1 MSFGNFNI
9 EDIKKA
15 ITEPPI
21 VAEPS
26 ASGDTN
32 TTPALQPKDEC
43 VKATIPDKA
52 PLEEASEIEV
62 LQALSPQHNYTPLS
76 FEDPVELLYFV
87 DDNIASGRLK
97 LHDWQVWTL
106 MFLARPDYTQEER
119 LKFLLTA
126 ANGSGKD
133 AYILAAFAVWQ
144 LVCKV
149 RSRFIG
155 TSKSANQLN
164 TQTNPYI
171 KNLCVR
177 LGQKLKEQ
185 GFHEKPCIYRTK
197 PFQIICQF
205 TGAEILT
212 FVTDEAE
219 NVEGY
224 HPPQDYPMG
233 DLTIA
238 INEAKGVPDEYF
250 EGFSR
255 CTYNRWI
262 EVTSPGRMVGK
273 NWDHYNDS
281 VKYPG
286 RYEKGRFYSRKI
298 TSYDCPHKSQKV
310 IEEDAIDYGGKDS
323 ELFRSKHL
331 AEYTSIGELV
341 VITLEVI
348 DKWLGIGMPK
358 ADGLVNMRGG
368 LDLSLGG
375 DETVLVVRRGNTC
388 LSIDAFRIRDA
399 TILESNLDKL
409 FAQRGLTKK
418 DPIFTDVG
426 GLGKPIADTLTKL
439 GWAIVP
445 IVNHSAPLGFDK
457 NLYQNRGTE
466 IYYEVCNYYSR
477 GYIRMEVKDALWRE
491 QLGSRKYIRM
501 DSDKI
506 KLQPKKELIADE
518 DRKTLSNAKA
528 WNSPDRA
535 DAWVLAFTDFEPLE
549 IKQAREAESHGKDL
563 RRITQQQLIE
573 RMARDRFGGFKDGP
587 PLKRASFSQSEI
599 MKQMI
604 KDYQGH

>member
-1 MSFGNFNI
+1 MSFGEFNI
-9 EDIKKA
+9 EDLKKSLS
-15 ITEPPI
+15 
-21 VAEPS
+21 EPS
-26 ASGDTN
+26 PPSSLSPIEPLAPSTPLEPSKAS
-32 TTPALQPKDEC
+32 L
-43 VKATIPDKA
+43 PDKA
-52 PLEEASEIEV
+52 PPLEEASELEV
-62 LQALSPQHNYTPLS
+62 LTALAPQHNYTPLS

-106 MFLARPDYTQEER
+106 MFLARPDYTQEDR

-185 GFHEKPCIYRTK
+185 GFHEKPFIYRTK

-233 DLTIA
+233 DLIIA

-273 NWDHYNDS
+273 NWDHYNNS

-298 TSYDCPHKSQKV
+298 TSYDCPHKSVKV

-348 DKWLGIGMPK
+348 DKYLGLIGMPK
-358 ADGLVNMRGG
+358 ADGITSMRGG

-418 DPIFTDVG
+418 DPIFTDIG

-445 IVNHSAPLGFDK
+445 IVNHSQPLGFDK
-457 NLYQNRGTE
+457 HLYQNRGTE

-477 GYIRMEVKDALWRE
+477 GFIRMEVKDALWRE

-549 IKQAREAESHGKDL
+549 IKQAREAKNTGKDF
-563 RRITQQQLIE
+563 RRVTQQQLIE
-573 RMARDRFGGFKDGP
+573 RMARDRFGGYKDGP
-587 PLKRASFSQSEI
+587 PLKVTSLSQRDMI
-599 MKQMI
+599 KQMI
-604 KDYQGH
+604 KDSQAGR